1 MPNSMTAPKLTPS
14 NNTKTIALATG
25 PKPRVVHR
33 ADMPAIHTVIEN
45 GKEQV
50 LGILKE
56 FRRDEA
62 MSNFLPKDFRVAIA
76 WVHLDPGQTLE
87 PHVHP
92 VDSMILI
99 CRGKALAFGDYVG
112 DLNEGDGLLVPHGA
126 RHGFT
131 GAGTDGFWGLSIQ
144 FNSRGLYE
152 DLADPWAKFLDL
164 EAMRKAALPAEPLDA
179 LFANNQRLLEHFSKH
194 RLFSLVASG
203 EFDDDKKRERFFDC
217 FQVWSDHFQQMVLAR
232 AAMSTDRRFGAIARG
247 HLTDELGH
255 NDVLSSSRPG
265 SRHLWDPVLESLCSW
280 FPWKMMTSSDEERL
294 VLVHLVV
301 EASATVFYQ
310 QTARL
315 FQTSKAQRHFDL
327 HGHTV
332 DNRHVELGAD
342 LLRSL
347 PIADPARLI
356 EIQQR
361 GWDTLGAVFGRIADL
376 MTT

>member
-1 MPNSMTAPKLTPS
+1 MTMPAV
-14 NNTKTIALATG
+14 
-25 PKPRVVHR
+25 KPQVVPQVVR
-33 ADMPAIHTVIEN
+33 RQDMPAIHTVIEN
-45 GKEQV
+45 GREQV

-56 FRRDEA
+56 FRRHDV
-62 MSNFLPKDFRVAIA
+62 MSSFLPRDFSVAIA

-87 PHVHP
+87 TQLHP

-131 GAGTDGFWGLSIQ
+131 GAGDDGFWGLSIQ

-152 DLADPWAKFLDL
+152 DLDDPWAKFLDL
-164 EAMRKAALPAEPLDA
+164 ETARRKPTADDPLQA
-179 LFANNQRLLEHFSKH
+179 LFANNDRLLDHFAKH
-194 RLFSLVASG
+194 RLFSLIAKG
-203 EFDDDKKRERFFDC
+203 EFDSDKKRERFFDC
-217 FQVWSDHFQQMVLAR
+217 FQIWSDHFQQMVLAR
-232 AAMSTDRRFGAIARG
+232 AAMSMDRRFGVVARD

-255 NDVLSSSRPG
+255 NDVLSSSRKAG
-265 SRHLWDPVLESLCSW
+265 RQLWDPVLESLCSW

-301 EASATVFYQ
+301 EASATVFYR

-315 FQTSKAQRHFDL
+315 FQTSKAQPHFDL
-327 HGHTV
+327 HGHTT
-332 DNRHVELGAD
+332 DNRHVELGTD
-342 LLRSL
+342 LLRKI
-347 PIADPARLI
+347 PISDHARLI
-356 EIQQR
+356 DIQQR

-376 MTT
+376 MLM